1 MGDDDDGDAY
11 DPNKTRKKTAGQQ
24 ITVKKGKW

>member
-1 MGDDDDGDAY
+1 MGDDEEDQY
-11 DPNKTRKKTAGQQ
+11 DPNKGRKKSAGQQ